1 METIGYFENNRKYIE
16 WIKRIYYNDLIYI
29 TFY

>member
-1 METIGYFENNRKYIE
+1 MEKIGYFENNRKYIE
-16 WIKRIYYNDLIYI
+16 WIKRISYNDLIYI